1 MSLIDPIR
9 GESQPDRCWTLANVN
24 EATPLVLTPLEW
36 SIWGTAVELGALGSW
51 CDFGFLPAAEVR
63 EAADQ
68 NERVTGCFYGRQA
81 MNVDRVRLIMA
92 MVPGSSADDFE
103 RDILGWVR
111 PEAVPVPNSPR
122 RIPII
127 AFKATRTLVTQ
138 TKAVTSAYTEQL
150 EWWRTH
156 VLSDGG
162 AVGATVPWELLDE
175 SVARFIR
182 LMRTHVRSRTLLQG
196 FQSAVGDRCARAG
209 RPELATTLLSGYGG
223 VTETVLAEDIWLLSR
238 GRITRDD
245 VVRAHGF
252 HGPNVGNP
260 RARSWREDPSMIDAL
275 AEVTASRPDDERP
288 TFREGRA
295 VDARRAAE
303 AELLG
308 HGRGPVAAL
317 NRLLTRLL
325 LRSAGTQVRSLGLG
339 KAAFV
344 SAVDGCRAAIRMI
357 GAELAAQDGLADPDD
372 VFFLTLDELTA
383 ASPAARNPAGRNPA
397 ASNPA
402 ASNPAGSNPAGP
414 ATPSQPWSEL
424 VASRRASHEEYQ
436 GLTLPVVFVGMPE
449 PVEPVRETADSS
461 GAGPAPVVGVTGSP
475 GVAEG
480 TARVVLDPGDPDET
494 DRLEEGDILVCRLTD
509 PSWAAL
515 FSLVDGLVID
525 IGGLASHGAIV
536 ARELGIPCVIGT
548 GDGTRRIHSGDRIRV
563 NGTAGTVTILA
574 PATAPAD
581 GLAPPAPAPAGA
593 PRVE

>member
-1 MSLIDPIR
+1 MSLVDPIR

-111 PEAVPVPNSPR
+111 PEAVPVPNSLR

-127 AFKATRTLVTQ
+127 AFKATRTLATQ
-138 TKAVTSAYTEQL
+138 TRAVASAYTEQL
-150 EWWRTH
+150 RWWRAN
-156 VLSDGG
+156 VLDDGI
-162 AVGATVPWELLDE
+162 AAADPWALLDE
-175 SVARFIR
+175 SAARFIR

-196 FQSAVGDRCARAG
+196 FQSGVADRCARAG

-308 HGRGPVAAL
+308 NGRGTGAAL

-344 SAVDGCRAAIRMI
+344 SAVDGCRAAIRRI
-357 GAELAAQDGLADPDD
+357 GAELVSQGRLADADD
-372 VFFLTLDELTA
+372 VFFLTMDELTA
-383 ASPAARNPAGRNPA
+383 ASPAARNLGASSPA
-397 ASNPA
+397 AGNLA
-402 ASNPAGSNPAGP
+402 ASKPAGP
-414 ATPSQPWSEL
+414 ATPSEPWSEL

-449 PVEPVRETADSS
+449 PVEPVRDADSG

-494 DRLEEGDILVCRLTD
+494 DQLEEGDILVCRLTD

-563 NGTAGTVTILA
+563 DGTAGTVTILTPSTVDA
-574 PATAPAD
+574 PAAGGTA
-581 GLAPPAPAPAGA
+581 
-593 PRVE
+593 